1 MHIVLIGCNTAS
13 LNAVVHCRYP
23 HYVNKLTLPDKLT
36 PRSGPSSARS
46 TLQGWGGSASDRSHY
61 SGGAT
66 AGRKLVS
73 FAGGETSEKGQAEET
88 PMLPQSSQREGG
100 EVQDEEIASPG
111 RTNSSEYLYLDLIE
125 EETNARGQDD
135 HTQVSSE
142 YESNKP
148 HGFILLTRAHT
159 HMMLSCDN
167 ARFIHAYRTLLS
179 G

>member
-1 MHIVLIGCNTAS
+1 
-13 LNAVVHCRYP
+13 
-23 HYVNKLTLPDKLT
+23 
-36 PRSGPSSARS
+36 
-46 TLQGWGGSASDRSHY
+46 
-61 SGGAT
+61 
-66 AGRKLVS
+66 
-73 FAGGETSEKGQAEET
+73 
-88 PMLPQSSQREGG
+88 MLPQSSQREGG

-135 HTQVSSE
+135 RMQLSSE